1 MQNFDLAPIILL
13 IFFVLLPLVNY
24 LLHRMG
30 RRFEHPTPSR
40 QPMPDMGFRRQAAPS
55 SASAANR
62 EPAHVTPPTEAMTP
76 RRSRG
81 SRPVLFRTRGDVRR
95 AIIAMTLLG
104 SCRAYDPPD

>member
-1 MQNFDLAPIILL
+1 MKNFDLVAIVVLII
-13 IFFVLLPLVNY
+13 FVLIPLLNY
-24 LLHRMG
+24 ILNRMAQ
-30 RRFEHPTPSR
+30 RLEHPTPTR
-40 QPMPDMGFRRQAAPS
+40 QPTPDMGFRRQAAPS

-62 EPAHVTPPTEAMTP
+62 EPPHATPPTEAMTP

-104 SCRAYDPPD
+104 PCRAYDPPN